1 MELIEELKK
10 LENTYKKEESLLI
23 TKNNSS
29 VLLINISNDTLSNSY
44 IRAITR
50 YVSANTLSS
59 YIVNTKDSVEIPV
72 EYLNEKI
79 SELLSSKDIKL
90 IIELTSTKEE
100 YDIVYKTSK
109 ELDYTIVKELEDAF
123 YESNITNIKQQAEKE
138 SIKNY
143 DYIEVAI
150 NDLYHD
156 IDKPEN
162 IERVC
167 NALKN
172 FIKMYINF
180 TD

>member
-1 MELIEELKK
+1 M
-10 LENTYKKEESLLI
+10 
-23 TKNNSS
+23 
-29 VLLINISNDTLSNSY
+29 
-44 IRAITR
+44 
-50 YVSANTLSS
+50 
-59 YIVNTKDSVEIPV
+59 
-72 EYLNEKI
+72 
-79 SELLSSKDIKL
+79 
-90 IIELTSTKEE
+90 TSTKEE

-109 ELDYTIVKELEDAF
+109 GLDYTIAKELEDAF

-167 NALKN
+167 NALIN

-180 TD
+180 SD